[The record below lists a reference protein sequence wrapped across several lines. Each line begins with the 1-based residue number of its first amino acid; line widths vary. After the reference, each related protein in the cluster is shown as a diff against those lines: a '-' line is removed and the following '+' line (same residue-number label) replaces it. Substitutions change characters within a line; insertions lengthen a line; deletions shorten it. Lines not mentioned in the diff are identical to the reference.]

1 MISYF
6 IDTAEDAHQFI
17 EAYVGADQL
26 VIANVVGEETK
37 ALLGDS
43 GKVCIINGKEGKTD
57 FVQRSEGFRKSLE
70 APGSKSWRRNTAILT
85 VHRLRLLWKL
95 PDHLS

>member
-1 MISYF
+1 M
-6 IDTAEDAHQFI
+6 
-17 EAYVGADQL
+17 GADQL

-57 FVQRSEGFRKSLE
+57 FCTALRGLPEVAGGHRDRNPGGGIQRF
-70 APGSKSWRRNTAILT
+70 
-85 VHRLRLLWKL
+85 
-95 PDHLS
+95 